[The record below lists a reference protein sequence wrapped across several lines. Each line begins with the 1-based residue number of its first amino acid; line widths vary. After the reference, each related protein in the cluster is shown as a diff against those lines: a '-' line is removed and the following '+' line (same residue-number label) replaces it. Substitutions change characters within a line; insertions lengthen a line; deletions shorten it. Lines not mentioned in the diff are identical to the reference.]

1 MTTPARMRRD
11 DVLAVLWRRKWTA
24 IAVFLAL
31 TVTAAVVSKSLPKV
45 YSTSSTL
52 IVAQPEGVQ
61 DFSGVQAAQAAG
73 RSYAELLK
81 SENFS
86 DRVAAQLGSGDFE
99 TSVEPVSETQL
110 IAITAEADSPG
121 RAKEVA
127 DEYAETFVAESGDLV
142 ETTLA
147 SVSVA
152 DSAPLPSQPAR
163 PKPTL
168 YTLTAALLGLA
179 LGVGLALLR
188 ERLDTTLHS
197 FEDVEEAFDFPV
209 LARVPP
215 RGRTTQSLEAFTE
228 AFRVLRTNLQF
239 ASHERRVQTVAI
251 TSWSDGEGKTTTCA
265 QLSMVTASTGTG
277 VMAVDAD
284 LRRPSLQPML
294 VPGENAPLEPGL
306 SNLIVGE
313 ASINDVVH
321 SNDIPALELVP
332 SGPPLP
338 TLESLLDSER
348 GAAALRELSHT
359 AEFVILDTPPLAV
372 GADAAALAARVDG
385 VVLVVELERAT
396 EAGIREALRR
406 LESVRARVLGL
417 VLNRDGSLEQMSSYY
432 YSYKERQKEH
442 ASAEPAAPSAPD
454 TTPA

>member
-1 MTTPARMRRD
+1 MTSARMRRD

-81 SENFS
+81 SQNFS
-86 DRVAAQLGSGDFE
+86 DRVAAQLGSDDFE
-99 TSVEPVSETQL
+99 VSIEPVSETQL
-110 IAITAEADSPG
+110 IEITAEADSPDG
-121 RAKEVA
+121 AKGVA

-147 SVSVA
+147 GVSVA
-152 DSAPLPSQPAR
+152 ERAPRPDAPAR

-168 YTLTAALLGLA
+168 YTLTAALLGLG

-188 ERLDTTLHS
+188 ERLDTRLHS

-215 RGRTTQSLEAFTE
+215 QGRTTQSREAFTE

-251 TSWSDGEGKTTTCA
+251 TSWSEGEGKTTTCA
-265 QLSMVTASTGTG
+265 QLSMVTASTRTG
-277 VMAVDAD
+277 VLAVDAD

-294 VPGENAPLEPGL
+294 FPGEDEPLEPGL
-306 SNLIVGE
+306 SNLIVGD
-313 ASINDVVH
+313 ASIEDVVH
-321 SNDIPALELVP
+321 STDIPALEFVP

-338 TLESLLDSER
+338 SLESLLDSER
-348 GAAALRELSHT
+348 GAAALRDLSSD
-359 AEFVILDTPPLAV
+359 ADFVVVDTPPLAV

-396 EAGIREALRR
+396 ETGIREALRR

-417 VLNRDGSLEQMSSYY
+417 VLNRDGSLEQMTSYY
-432 YSYKERQKEH
+432 YSYKERQKERE
-442 ASAEPAAPSAPD
+442 SAEEAAPSAPD
-454 TTPA
+454 TTRA